1 MNSIHSVK
9 KYDINSNLILFNNG
23 RLNLEDFYEK
33 IDSFIVFNSNE
44 ILFIFDTNEKNKFS
58 FPNIPNNFG
67 YKIDS
72 CSTSFFILYDKESLN
87 FETFTHTKEA
97 IYSIFDK
104 QIVYQGGILGDRII
118 NNFAIGGINKN
129 VIDIFNIDKK
139 NHQLSFPLSLLDT
152 LQVGS
157 KEVPYKVSEFCDI
170 YKNILITTFTNGDIL
185 LLDIEKGK
193 PIKLFEGTKIKE
205 GLFQKEEN
213 SSIYLGLKF
222 KTYIEIDVE
231 KQEIIKQLDLEEYFK
246 KKFNRS
252 ILVPINTTIY
262 RNGLIYFIAD
272 TNIVGVFN
280 PKTIDVVDFY
290 EFEFENKQTMLK
302 GGKENLQVNGTNIY
316 CLDNQHNLYTLE
328 FNPPS

>member
-1 MNSIHSVK
+1 MEHKIIFQKIQSFCLLKDDIVYSTIDHKIYLNDELLYESDKDIQQIHFNGLNAYTNTIYGDSLEINVENKKIEYTQNNFLKYLDPNFKIISQGKNSVIQNLKENIKIIKPFKLFIYLINKEKLIYYAGNNLTAKNLS
-9 KYDINSNLILFNNG
+9 INSTSLI
-23 RLNLEDFYEK
+23 
-33 IDSFIVFNSNE
+33 SNE
-44 ILFIFDTNEKNKFS
+44 DYF
-58 FPNIPNNFG
+58 
-67 YKIDS
+67 
-72 CSTSFFILYDKESLN
+72 
-87 FETFTHTKEA
+87 
-97 IYSIFDK
+97 
-104 QIVYQGGILGDRII
+104 
-118 NNFAIGGINKN
+118 
-129 VIDIFNIDKK
+129 
-139 NHQLSFPLSLLDT
+139 SFPLSSLNT
-152 LQVGS
+152 LPVDS
-157 KEVPYKVSEFCDI
+157 KETSYKVSEFCDI

-193 PIKLFEGTKIKE
+193 PIKLLEDTKIKE

-213 SSIYLGLKF
+213 SSVYLGLKF

-290 EFEFENKQTMLK
+290 EFEFENKQTILK
-302 GGKENLQVNGTNIY
+302 GGKE
-316 CLDNQHNLYTLE
+316 
-328 FNPPS
+328 